1 MIRAAALAI
10 AVLALIPAA
19 SAQIAVKGDW
29 ISLGDIAPVTG
40 EAADVLIGPAPPPGQ
55 KLAVDPVFV
64 TSVAKKSGVILAI
77 PLNQPI
83 WVTRVAGNAPV
94 AKETPAAKQAN
105 VAKPANTVQQINAP
119 LAGGQTGGAGD
130 VLILMRDVARG
141 QRISED
147 DVSWGEK
154 IAGRNSISDMALAI
168 GMEAKRGLKA
178 GQPLQV
184 GDVKQPALIKKGEP
198 VKLVYASPG
207 LRLTVEGLAQNDAG
221 KGESVRVL
229 NSYSKRTIEAVA
241 EAPGEA
247 RVSRSR

>member
-1 MIRAAALAI
+1 MIRAALLG
-10 AVLALIPAA
+10 LALFALVAPAH
-19 SAQIAVKGDW
+19 AQIAVKGDW

-40 EAADVLIGPAPPPGQ
+40 DAAAILIGPAPPVGQ
-55 KLAVDPVFV
+55 KLAIDPVFV

-77 PLNQPI
+77 PLDQPI
-83 WVTRVAGNAPV
+83 WVTRTTGNAPV
-94 AKETPAAKQAN
+94 AKQAN
-105 VAKPANTVQQINAP
+105 VARQANPAPQISAP
-119 LAGGQTGGAGD
+119 LAGGKADSGEAI
-130 VLILMRDVARG
+130 VLIRDVARG
-141 QRISED
+141 QRISDD
-147 DVSWGEK
+147 DVDYSDK
-154 IAGRNSISDMALAI
+154 DMPGRFVISDMALAV

-184 GDVKQPALIKKGEP
+184 SDVKQPALIKKGEP

-207 LRLTVEGLAQNDAG
+207 LRLVVEGMAQNDAG

-241 EAPGEA
+241 AAPGEA

>member
-1 MIRAAALAI
+1 MIRAALLG
-10 AVLALIPAA
+10 LALFALVPAA
-19 SAQIAVKGDW
+19 HGQVAVKGDW

-40 EAADVLIGPAPPPGQ
+40 DAAAILIGPAPPAGQ
-55 KLAVDPVFV
+55 KLAIDPVFV

-77 PLNQPI
+77 PLDQPI
-83 WVTRVAGNAPV
+83 WVTRSTGYA
-94 AKETPAAKQAN
+94 PAAKEAN
-105 VAKPANTVQQINAP
+105 VARTANSAPQIGAP
-119 LAGGQTGGAGD
+119 LAGGKTGPNSSEVI
-130 VLILMRDVARG
+130 VLIRDVARG
-141 QRISED
+141 QRISGD
-147 DVSWGEK
+147 DVDFSDK
-154 IAGRNSISDMALAI
+154 AAPGRFVISDMGQAI

-178 GQPLQV
+178 GQPLQAS
-184 GDVKQPALIKKGEP
+184 DVKQPALIKKGEP

-207 LRLTVEGLAQNDAG
+207 LRLVVEGLAQNDAG